1 MIPLLMKA
9 SLFLLCLPELVAKT
23 TDISP
28 SNENLSLPALLGLQ
42 SNQYQLE
49 SKQSGQSLDN
59 IQDTRD
65 GASRIMSALLSRTHS
80 RRELE
85 RMLQTVLSDISR
97 REIPERKAADKKSHA
112 CRINLGS
119 HCLTEEMDSLADT
132 YHYLMSSNSP
142 GRKRRAVK
150 V

>member
-65 GASRIMSALLSRTHS
+65 GASRTHS
-80 RRELE
+80 RRQLQ
-85 RMLQTVLSDISR
+85 RMLQTVLSEISR
-97 REIPERKAADKKSHA
+97 REIPK
-112 CRINLGS
+112 
-119 HCLTEEMDSLADT
+119 
-132 YHYLMSSNSP
+132 
-142 GRKRRAVK
+142 
-150 V
+150 

>member
-65 GASRIMSALLSRTHS
+65 GASRTHS
-80 RRELE
+80 RRQLQ
-85 RMLQTVLSDISR
+85 RMLQTVLSEISR
-97 REIPERKAADKKSHA
+97 REIPKRRAAGTDSHA
-112 CRINLGS
+112 CRINLGN
-119 HCLTEEMDSLADT
+119 HCLTEEMDNLADS